1 MRAWY
6 SIIIMFLLGGL
17 APKASGQELAKLVAS
32 DAAEEDYFGRS
43 VAVSGDLVVVG
54 ANQND
59 AAGIDSGSVY
69 VFRTTNGGAS
79 WTQVAK
85 LVASDAAADD
95 EFGGSVAVS
104 GDLVVV
110 GADENDAAGSAYV
123 FRTTNGGA
131 TWTQTAKLLAS
142 DAAAGDRFGYSV
154 AISGDLVVVGAF
166 YDDDAGSNSG
176 SAYVFRTTNDGASW
190 TQVAKLVASDA
201 AATDYFGYSVAVSGD
216 LVVVGAYGN
225 DDAGSKSGS
234 AYVFRTTN
242 DGASWTQVAKL
253 VASDAAASD
262 YFGRSVAVSGDLV
275 VVGAYG
281 NGDAGIGSGS
291 AYVFR
296 TTNDGA
302 SWTQV
307 AKLVANDAA
316 AYDYFGDSVAVSGD
330 LVVVGAWGNA
340 DAGDWSGS
348 AYVFRTTN
356 DGASWTETAKLVACD
371 AAAADSFGES
381 VAISGDLVVLGAR
394 LNDDAGSGSGS
405 AYVFRTTNG
414 AVTPTCGSSTASAV
428 NMIVVVAAV
437 VAAVVAVAIVCVC
450 IKRRRT
456 KAAAARADFNVEA
469 PPDRDDAFAGDGLE
483 TRSVK
488 ELKAEAQIQASTGA
502 SNVAGA
508 ARHSASTKTPS
519 APPAS
524 ASFA

>member
-1 MRAWY
+1 
-6 SIIIMFLLGGL
+6 MFLLGGL

-110 GADENDAAGSAYV
+110 GRTRTTPPARPTSSA
-123 FRTTNGGA
+123 TTNGGA

-154 AISGDLVVVGAF
+154 AISGDL
-166 YDDDAGSNSG
+166 
-176 SAYVFRTTNDGASW
+176 
-190 TQVAKLVASDA
+190 VAKLVASDA

-253 VASDAAASD
+253 VASDAAATD
-262 YFGRSVAVSGDLV
+262 YFGYSVAVSGDLV
-275 VVGAYG
+275 RRPRRRRG
-281 NGDAGIGSGS
+281 
-291 AYVFR
+291 
-296 TTNDGA
+296 
-302 SWTQV
+302 
-307 AKLVANDAA
+307 
-316 AYDYFGDSVAVSGD
+316 
-330 LVVVGAWGNA
+330 GNA

-381 VAISGDLVVLGAR
+381 VAISGDLVVLGR
-394 LNDDAGSGSGS
+394 G
-405 AYVFRTTNG
+405 
-414 AVTPTCGSSTASAV
+414 
-428 NMIVVVAAV
+428 
-437 VAAVVAVAIVCVC
+437 
-450 IKRRRT
+450 
-456 KAAAARADFNVEA
+456 
-469 PPDRDDAFAGDGLE
+469 
-483 TRSVK
+483 
-488 ELKAEAQIQASTGA
+488 
-502 SNVAGA
+502 
-508 ARHSASTKTPS
+508 
-519 APPAS
+519 
-524 ASFA
+524 